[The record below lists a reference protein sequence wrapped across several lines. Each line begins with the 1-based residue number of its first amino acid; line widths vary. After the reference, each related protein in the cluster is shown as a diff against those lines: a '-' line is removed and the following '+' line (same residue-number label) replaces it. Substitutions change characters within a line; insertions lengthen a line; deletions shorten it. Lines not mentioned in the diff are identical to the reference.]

1 MELLEKTIGYT
12 FRDKA
17 LLKNAL
23 MHSSYANE
31 NRKNGCASNERL
43 EFLGDALL
51 GAEAAK
57 FLYTSFPDMGEG
69 EMTKLRAEMVCEKS
83 LAAVAQR
90 ISLGR
95 CLLLGK
101 GEAHGGGRE
110 RPSINADAVEALI
123 AAIFLDGGREP
134 AERFIGKYIL
144 SVPLTEDRLGVGEG
158 DYKTTL
164 QEKVQRIRGS
174 SVSYEIIAESG
185 PDHNKTFTVA
195 ACINGER
202 SGVGEGR
209 TKKEAEQ
216 QAAKAA
222 LTSLKE

>member
-1 MELLEKTIGYT
+1 MELLEKTIEYT
-12 FRDKA
+12 FKDKE

-31 NRKNGCASNERL
+31 NRKSGCTSNERL

-51 GAEAAK
+51 GAETAK
-57 FLYTSFPDMGEG
+57 FLYTSFPEMGEG
-69 EMTKLRAEMVCEKS
+69 EMTKLRAELVCEKS
-83 LAAVAQR
+83 LAAVAER
-90 ISLGR
+90 IGLGR
-95 CLLLGK
+95 CLLLGR

-123 AAIFLDGGREP
+123 AAMFLDGGRE
-134 AERFIGKYIL
+134 AIERFIGKYIL
-144 SVPLTEDRLGVGEG
+144 STGFKADRLGVGEG

-164 QEKVQRIRGS
+164 QERVQRSRGS

-195 ACINGER
+195 AVINGER

-216 QAAKAA
+216 QAAKDA
-222 LTSLKE
+222 LSSLKE

>member
-1 MELLEKTIGYT
+1 MELLEKTIEYT
-12 FRDKA
+12 FKDKE

-31 NRKNGCASNERL
+31 NRKSGRTSNERL

-51 GAEAAK
+51 GAETAK
-57 FLYTSFPDMGEG
+57 FLYTSFPEMGEG
-69 EMTKLRAEMVCEKS
+69 EMTKLRAELVCEKS
-83 LAAVAQR
+83 LAAVAER
-90 ISLGR
+90 IGLGR
-95 CLLLGK
+95 CLLLGR

-123 AAIFLDGGREP
+123 AAMFLDGGRE
-134 AERFIGKYIL
+134 AIERFIGKYIL
-144 SVPLTEDRLGVGEG
+144 SSGFKEDRLGVGEG

-164 QEKVQRIRGS
+164 QERVQRSRGS

-195 ACINGER
+195 AVINGER

-216 QAAKAA
+216 QAAKDA
-222 LTSLKE
+222 LSSLKE